1 MMHLRGVSFTAT
13 IVFAACLAACSQQP
27 AQPVATPDTRAADE
41 AAIRA
46 NDADFAKAAAAKDID
61 KCVSLYMDDAVIF
74 SPGTPAVIGKDNIHK
89 FFERMLAAP
98 AMQFSFSDV
107 TVDVARSGDLAED
120 RGAVQVTT
128 TDKKGKPVTNSSQY
142 VLVWK
147 KQADGSWKVAADT
160 SASDK

>member
-1 MMHLRGVSFTAT
+1 MMHFRRMSFAGAM
-13 IVFAACLAACSQQP
+13 VFAVCFVACSQQP
-27 AQPVATPDTRAADE
+27 AQPAAPPDTRPADE

-46 NDADFAKAAAAKDID
+46 NDADFARAAAAKDID

-98 AMQFSFSDV
+98 TMQFSFSDV

-128 TDKKGKPVTNSSQY
+128 TDKKGKPVTDSSQY

-147 KQADGSWKVAADT
+147 KQADGSWRVAADT
-160 SASDK
+160 SATDK